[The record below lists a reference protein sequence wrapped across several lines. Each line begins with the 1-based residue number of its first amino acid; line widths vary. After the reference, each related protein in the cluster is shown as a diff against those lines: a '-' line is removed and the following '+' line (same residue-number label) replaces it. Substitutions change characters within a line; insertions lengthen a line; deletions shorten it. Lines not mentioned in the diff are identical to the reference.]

1 MENLFDDIDVI
12 DLIYSKYNK
21 LKKVYE
27 EEWNNLYHIT
37 ISNSEWSVIYLIY
50 GKQPTISEIAQ
61 QVDITR
67 QATHKCIKAL
77 NSKGI
82 ITINNVINNNKKKCL
97 KLTPFGEKLF
107 LQNKLLKVALEQDLA
122 AKIGVDSIYLLKTLI
137 HKI

>member
-1 MENLFDDIDVI
+1 MEKLLDDIDLI
-12 DLIYSKYNK
+12 DLINTKYSKF
-21 LKKVYE
+21 KKIYE
-27 EEWNNLYHIT
+27 EVWNNSYNIT
-37 ISNSEWSVIYLIY
+37 ITNSEWSVIYLIY

-97 KLTPFGEKLF
+97 KLTPFGEELF
-107 LQNKLLKVALEQDLA
+107 LENKLLKEALERDLA
-122 AKIGVDSIYLLKTLI
+122 AKIGDDRMFLLKSLL